1 MISEW
6 IAKVNAGHSMTEL
19 ESADCLRTILEG
31 GTGEELVAELLVAL
45 AEKGE
50 TADEVVG
57 FCRVLQENC
66 LALDLGERCI
76 DVCGTGGSGLS
87 RFNVSTAVAFVLA
100 ADGIRV
106 AKHG

>member
-45 AEKGE
+45 AEKG
-50 TADEVVG
+50 
-57 FCRVLQENC
+57 
-66 LALDLGERCI
+66 
-76 DVCGTGGSGLS
+76 
-87 RFNVSTAVAFVLA
+87 
-100 ADGIRV
+100 DGR
-106 AKHG
+106 

>member
-1 MISEW
+1 M
-6 IAKVNAGHSMTEL
+6 
-19 ESADCLRTILEG
+19 
-31 GTGEELVAELLVAL
+31 
-45 AEKGE
+45 
-50 TADEVVG
+50 
-57 FCRVLQENC
+57 LQENC